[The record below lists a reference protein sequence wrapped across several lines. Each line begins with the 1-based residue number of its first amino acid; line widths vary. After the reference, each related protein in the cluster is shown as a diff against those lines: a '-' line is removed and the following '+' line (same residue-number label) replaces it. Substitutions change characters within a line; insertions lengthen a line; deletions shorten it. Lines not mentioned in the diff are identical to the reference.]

1 MDALIRLL
9 RNLWLGHALLAGA
22 CLWALHVHA
31 TYRVPLGLVSLLLP
45 WLGVAITG
53 ASVLMLIVSLLPG
66 GDDGPLA
73 RAFDRLDRRAVRLSV
88 VLVPLA
94 CLASA
99 YASATWLSL
108 GFLGLGLA
116 VAAASLGSIARG
128 LIAHGGG
135 IAAESLR
142 WLQRVVLVAIGAFL
156 LWTLVVFVNGAWDRS
171 MPVEHDSEVLAVVP
185 AVVDAGFGE
194 LVFHTRVDLRSWR
207 SPDRRER
214 LGLASREARYI
225 WVGEPVRVRQHAGR
239 LHIPWVSAVTLDEV
253 RHSRQVLA
261 VSPAAFHA
269 MKRLVAL
276 LLERRQWDEALVVAR
291 RFVATYP
298 DDIGGIEHVAGLLGI
313 AGRYADQIELI
324 EPVVARRPE
333 YRPLYMLGFA
343 LDRSGAHHRAIEV
356 LERATRLQPDDFLA
370 WHYLGE
376 ANQAIERYEAAIA
389 AYEHELTIRPRSREV
404 RRRVQ
409 VFRAYLATRDART
422 AVTQ

>member
-1 MDALIRLL
+1 M
-9 RNLWLGHALLAGA
+9 
-22 CLWALHVHA
+22 
-31 TYRVPLGLVSLLLP
+31 LV
-45 WLGVAITG
+45 
-53 ASVLMLIVSLLPG
+53 VSLLPG
-66 GDDGPLA
+66 GGDGPLA
-73 RAFDRLDRRAVRLSV
+73 RAGDRLDRRSVGLAV
-88 VLVPLA
+88 VLVLLA
-94 CLASA
+94 GLAST
-99 YASATWLSL
+99 YPSATWLRL

-116 VAAASLGSIARG
+116 VGAASLGSIARG
-128 LIAHGGG
+128 LIVDGGG
-135 IAAESLR
+135 IATEGLR

-156 LWTLVVFVNGAWDRS
+156 LWTLVVFVNGAWDGS
-171 MPVEHDSEVLAVVP
+171 MPAEHDSEVLAVVP

-214 LGLASREARYI
+214 LVLASREARYI

-261 VSPAAFHA
+261 VSPTAFHA

-276 LLERRQWDEALVVAR
+276 LLERRQWEEALVVAR

-343 LDRSGAHHRAIEV
+343 LDRSGDHHRAIEV
-356 LERATRLQPDDFLA
+356 LQRATRLEPHDFLA

-376 ANQAIERYEAAIA
+376 ANQALERYEAAIA
-389 AYEHELTIRPRSREV
+389 AYEAELKVRPRSREV
-404 RRRVQ
+404 RRRVK
-409 VFRAYLATRDART
+409 VFRAYLAARDAR
-422 AVTQ
+422 AVVTR

>member
-1 MDALIRLL
+1 MDALIRSL
-9 RNLWLGHALLAGA
+9 RNVWLGHALLAGA
-22 CLWALHVHA
+22 CVWALHVHA
-31 TYRVPLGLVSLLLP
+31 TYRVPLGSLALLLP
-45 WLGVAITG
+45 WLGVVTTG

-66 GDDGPLA
+66 EGDGPLA
-73 RAFDRLDRRAVRLSV
+73 RAFARLDRRSVGLAV

-94 CLASA
+94 GLASA
-99 YASATWLSL
+99 YPSATCLRL

-116 VAAASLGSIARG
+116 MGAASLGSIARG
-128 LIAHGGG
+128 LIVRGGG
-135 IAAESLR
+135 IATEGLR
-142 WLQRVVLVAIGAFL
+142 WLQRVVLVAIGGFL
-156 LWTLVVFVNGAWDRS
+156 FWTIVVFVNGAWDTS
-171 MPVEHDSEVLAVVP
+171 MPVEHDSQVLAVVP

-194 LVFHTRVDLRSWR
+194 LAFHTRVDLRSWR

-214 LGLASREARYI
+214 LVLASRETRHI

-261 VSPAAFHA
+261 VSPTAFHA

-276 LLERRQWDEALVVAR
+276 LLERRQWDEALAVAR

-313 AGRYADQIELI
+313 AGRYTDEIELI
-324 EPVVARRPE
+324 EPVVARKPE
-333 YRPLYMLGFA
+333 YRPLCMLGFA
-343 LDRSGAHHRAIEV
+343 LDRSGDHHGAIPV
-356 LERATRLQPDDFLA
+356 LEQATRLAPHDFLA

-389 AYEHELTIRPRSREV
+389 AYEAELKVRPRNREV

-409 VFRAYLATRDART
+409 VFRAYLAARDART
-422 AVTQ
+422 AVTR